1 MTVKKYKIDNLIF
14 FRRDIGILTAR
25 LKEIAKINKITYD
38 NKNFCYVIEVDAS
51 EKFHNELNKL
61 GYTTI

>member
-1 MTVKKYKIDNLIF
+1 MTIKKYKVDNLIF
-14 FRRDIGILTAR
+14 FRRDIRILASQ

-38 NKNFCYVIEVDAS
+38 NKNFCYVIELDAS
-51 EKFHNELNKL
+51 EKFHNELSKL